1 MSTQIIN
8 PLQHQCSWE
17 MTVSYNDKTIVVGY
31 PLTVNF
37 NVRRDT
43 FASSNNATF
52 DIYNLSPS
60 NRSSEFFFQD
70 RFNTDKKKLVTF
82 KAGYEGS
89 LTTIF
94 KGYILQSYSK
104 RNGVDVVTSMQCL
117 DMGSLTDYVCTTFE
131 AGTTFKDAVTFIV
144 NTTSDLTLGNIG
156 TLDGTFQTP
165 TTVEGTPL
173 ECLNIITGGHAY
185 VDNGLV
191 NILQNNEAIESYVT
205 ELRAD
210 SGLISTPERRDAQ
223 VEVTS
228 IFNPNFVVGQWLNI
242 KSDVASD
249 FTGTYKICGIAHQ
262 GIISGAVSGQ
272 RTTTLNLMS
281 GAFLPA
287 SNYNVTGKIG
297 NQAQSVKGEQIKPL
311 NGSISNNA
319 VQVSNYVKAH
329 GGRIPNGRI
338 IGSITWRDMLGH
350 DNQPADIQ
358 AQITPAICQNCIT
371 IATKL
376 NNYLYA
382 NVGSTNITI
391 TSGWRTTQNNTAA
404 KGKPDSAHL
413 RGLAIDFTF
422 NNRSN
427 YQTWQ
432 NVFNKSWDRYT
443 YYKAKYNIIHV
454 QATYGRGGARR

>member
-1 MSTQIIN
+1 MSTQVIN
-8 PLQHQCSWE
+8 PLDHQCSWE
-17 MTVSYNDKTIVVGY
+17 MTVSYKDETIVVGY

-43 FASSNNATF
+43 FAGSNNATF

-82 KAGYEGS
+82 KAGYNGS
-89 LTTIF
+89 LTTLF

-104 RNGVDVVTSMQCL
+104 RQGVDVITSMQCL
-117 DMGSLTDYVCTTFE
+117 DMGSVVDYVCTTFE
-131 AGTTFKDAVTFIV
+131 KGTKLKDAVEFII
-144 NTTSDLTLGNIG
+144 NSTSDLTLGNIG
-156 TLDGTFQTP
+156 YLEGEFQTP
-165 TTVEGTPL
+165 TMIEGTPI
-173 ECLNIITGGHAY
+173 ECLNTLTGGHAY
-185 VDNGLV
+185 IDNGLV

-249 FTGTYKICGIAHQ
+249 FTGTYKICGISHQ
-262 GIISGAVSGQ
+262 GMISGATAGQ

-287 SNYNVTGKIG
+287 SNYNVTGKVG
-297 NQAQSVKGEQIKPL
+297 NEAQSVKGQEVKPL
-311 NGSISNNA
+311 VGNISNNA
-319 VQVSNYVKAH
+319 VEVCNYVKAH
-329 GGRIPNGRI
+329 GGRIPNTRI
-338 IGSITWRDMLGH
+338 IGSIKWSDMLGH
-350 DNQPADIQ
+350 QNQPADRQ

-376 NNYLYA
+376 NNFLYSV
-382 NVGSTNITI
+382 VGSTNIQI
-391 TSGWRTTQNNTAA
+391 TSGWRTTQNNTNA
-404 KGKPDSAHL
+404 GGQPNSAHL
-413 RGLAIDFTF
+413 KGLAIDFNFRSRSTYQQWQRYF
-422 NNRSN
+422 NPN
-427 YQTWQ
+427 
-432 NVFNKSWDRYT
+432 WDRYT
-443 YYKAKYNIIHV
+443 YYKTGDNIIHV
-454 QATYGRGGARR
+454 QATYGKGGARR